1 QQVTDYGY
9 ARVPNGTGN
18 FVIQQA
24 TFNANN
30 NLSTGIANEI
40 AATASMTAFPNPAN
54 SLVTIRMNEAS
65 GKQLEIFD
73 QVGQKVFESIGK
85 SVVSFNT
92 ENLHSGVYIVRCGLI
107 SQKLMVQH

>member
-1 QQVTDYGY
+1 
-9 ARVPNGTGN
+9 
-18 FVIQQA
+18 
-24 TFNANN
+24 
-30 NLSTGIANEI
+30 
-40 AATASMTAFPNPAN
+40 ATASMTAFPNPAN